1 MRITYP
7 VQKEIEMKVCKIP
20 EGCQTFD
27 EVLKEKL
34 KDNKFKKTWNEPDA
48 ELAVERAL
56 IELRIRSNE
65 TQKKLAD
72 KLNTKQAY
80 ISKVESGRVSPTIT
94 YIAKMA
100 DALNADAEIIFSPR
114 GSKEIIRVVLVKEP
128 KRKQMVKRNPKSSP
142 KSK

>member
-1 MRITYP
+1 
-7 VQKEIEMKVCKIP
+7 MKHRKNLQI
-20 EGCQTFD
+20 
-27 EVLKEKL
+27 
-34 KDNKFKKTWNEPDA
+34 KK
-48 ELAVERAL
+48 
-56 IELRIRSNE
+56 
-65 TQKKLAD
+65 
-72 KLNTKQAY
+72 NTKQAY

>member
-1 MRITYP
+1 MFP
-7 VQKEIEMKVCKIP
+7 GQKEIEMKVCKIP
-20 EGCQTFD
+20 AGCRTFD

-56 IELRIRSNE
+56 IELRVRSNE
-65 TQKKLAD
+65 TQEKLAD

-80 ISKVESGRVSPTIT
+80 ISKIESGRVSPTIT
-94 YIAKMA
+94 YVAKMA
-100 DALNADAEIIFSPR
+100 DALNADAEIIFRPR
-114 GSKEIIRVVLVKEP
+114 GSKEIIRVVLVKEK
-128 KRKQMVKRNPKSSP
+128 KRKQMVRRNPKSLL

>member
-1 MRITYP
+1 
-7 VQKEIEMKVCKIP
+7 MKVCKIP
-20 EGCQTFD
+20 AGCQTFD

-100 DALNADAEIIFSPR
+100 EALNADAEIIFSPR
-114 GSKEIIRVVLVKEP
+114 GSKEIIRVVLVKEK
-128 KRKQMVKRNPKSSP
+128 KRKYTIRKPKF
-142 KSK
+142 

>member
-1 MRITYP
+1 
-7 VQKEIEMKVCKIP
+7 MKVCKIP

>member
-1 MRITYP
+1 

-128 KRKQMVKRNPKSSP
+128 KRKQMVKWNPKSSP

>member
-1 MRITYP
+1 
-7 VQKEIEMKVCKIP
+7 MKVCKIP
-20 EGCQTFD
+20 AGCQTFD
-27 EVLKEKL
+27 EVLEEKL

-128 KRKQMVKRNPKSSP
+128 KRKYAKRNPKSSP

>member
-1 MRITYP
+1 
-7 VQKEIEMKVCKIP
+7 MKVCKIP
-20 EGCQTFD
+20 AGCQTFD

-56 IELRIRSNE
+56 IELRIRNNE

-72 KLNTKQAY
+72 KLNTKQTY

-100 DALNADAEIIFSPR
+100 DALNADAEIIFLPR
-114 GSKEIIRVVLVKEP
+114 GSKEIIRVVLVKKP
-128 KRKQMVKRNPKSSP
+128 KRKQMVKWNPKSSP

>member
-1 MRITYP
+1 
-7 VQKEIEMKVCKIP
+7 MKVCKIP

-128 KRKQMVKRNPKSSP
+128 KRKQMVKWNPKSSP

>member
-1 MRITYP
+1 

-128 KRKQMVKRNPKSSP
+128 KRKYAKRKPKSLP